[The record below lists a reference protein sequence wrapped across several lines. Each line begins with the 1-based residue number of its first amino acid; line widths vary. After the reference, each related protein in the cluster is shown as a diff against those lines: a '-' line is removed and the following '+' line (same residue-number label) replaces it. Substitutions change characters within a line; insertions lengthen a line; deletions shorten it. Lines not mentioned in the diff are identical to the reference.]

1 MSVEKAIKYRR
12 SMPEFDQA
20 KKISD
25 ENLILILNAGRLAP
39 SALGAEPTRVLVIR
53 DPEIKAEIAK
63 DGFQELNHKKV
74 LTADSLVLFVSRKG
88 KHLQDRDFLTK
99 RLQKWNLSAQDLAF
113 RVEAYY
119 NYLNTVNLGTDVYSA
134 NQAYIAMAYMSLQ
147 AAELGIDSTI
157 MQGFDFDKLNHILA
171 EKGYIDS
178 EVEAVYISLALG
190 HVTGAIRDKLYPQVR
205 IDLDEYSTII

>member
-12 SMPEFDQA
+12 SMQEFDQS

-25 ENLILILNAGRLAP
+25 ENLNLILNAGRLAP

-63 DGFQELNHKKV
+63 YGFQELNHKKV
-74 LTADSLVLFVSRKG
+74 QTADSLILFVSKKG
-88 KHLQDRDFLTK
+88 KYLQDRDFLTK
-99 RLQKWNLSAQDLAF
+99 RLQRWNLSEQDLAF
-113 RVEAYY
+113 RVAAYH
-119 NYLNTVNLGTDVYSA
+119 NYLDTVNLGTDVYSA

-147 AAELGIDSTI
+147 AAELGIDSII
-157 MQGFDFDKLNHILA
+157 MQGFDFDKLNQILA
-171 EKGYIDS
+171 DKGYLDG
-178 EVEAVYISLALG
+178 EAEAVYISLGLG
-190 HVTGAIRDKLYPQVR
+190 HITEAIRNKLYPQVR